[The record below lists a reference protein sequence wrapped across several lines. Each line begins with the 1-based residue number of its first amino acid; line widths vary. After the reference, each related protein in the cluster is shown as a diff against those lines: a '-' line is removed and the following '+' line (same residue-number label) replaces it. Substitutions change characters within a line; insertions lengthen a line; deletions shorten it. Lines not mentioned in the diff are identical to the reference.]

1 MLKHLLTFLGLNSW
15 NVDFKLV
22 KKTPACPDIENKTQN
37 LKTINALK
45 LVEDVTPS
53 PHFQKIKLSAFKKIN
68 NLDKFIYWFYTF
80 YSFIV
85 FCIMS
90 AQPVYACIMYINN
103 SSNMKYLTSFLIHLN
118 IPIIY
123 VWGKFYFKTDHYD
136 KLITCKKFKTITIV
150 STALLSMG
158 VNFADVSSFYNDYY
172 WLSIF
177 KDMNFFF
184 VFIVIEWFYSRLLVY
199 LFVFSF
205 LHIMNNHIGKF
216 RDLREKIEIDEVDF
230 EKNACL
236 SPLIVLI
243 TKIRQEIETTIGF
256 FNNIISIT
264 TVLGGIGL
272 AIFVRDLLPSSNDI
286 RLNNLNFED
295 HDRYLLHPCILYII
309 VNASLLINMSRYAF
323 NRDSFL
329 RYIKSVNFINKF
341 LIRMSV
347 SKVMKKSN
355 NNINTLTLNVTE
367 ESAIT
372 LDWIVLGNILSDK
385 WLDFSIFGITTSDGN
400 LIKKSLTFA
409 STVLFCISFFRE

>member
-22 KKTPACPDIENKTQN
+22 KKTTACPAIENKTQN

-53 PHFQKIKLSAFKKIN
+53 PHFQKIKLSSLKKTN
-68 NLDKFIYWFYTF
+68 NLDKFIYWIYTF

-90 AQPVYACIMYINN
+90 AQPIYACIMYINN

-118 IPIIY
+118 IPVIY
-123 VWGKFYFKTDHYD
+123 IWGKFYFKTDHYD

-150 STALLSMG
+150 STTLLSMG

-177 KDMNFFF
+177 KDMNLFF

-205 LHIMNNHIGKF
+205 LYIMNNHISKF

-272 AIFVRDLLPSSNDI
+272 AIFVRDILPSSDI

-309 VNASLLINMSRYAF
+309 SNASLLINMSRYAF